1 MIQRTFHLHALS
13 ALHVGTGQSVGTVD
27 LPIARAKASN
37 LPLVPGSAIKGVL
50 RDELNTL
57 DTKDHK
63 ALFGPESTAMES
75 AHAGA
80 IAVGDAHLL
89 ILPIRSFAGTVAFA
103 TCPFILKHYA
113 RDMGF
118 KDNLPAIPKEAA
130 GVGTKSALV
139 LEKKASPKN
148 LDIIALED
156 LDITATPL
164 PDVEKWAVKIAEAL
178 YPGDKTWQAEFTSRF
193 VILPDDIFSFLA
205 DTATEIRMRIAIDR
219 NTRIVKNGALW
230 SEENLPAESV
240 LWGVMGISKSRDK
253 DHKKE
258 AEDLS
263 KLLPKG
269 ESAIQIGGKH
279 TVGRGLCRLV
289 LA

>member
-50 RDELNTL
+50 RDELKL
-57 DTKDHK
+57 PAPDLK

-118 KDNLPAIPKEAA
+118 KDSLPAIETA
-130 GVGTKSALV
+130 GVGTKSAL
-139 LEKKASPKN
+139 LLGNK
-148 LDIIALED
+148 IALED
-156 LDITATPL
+156 LDITAATL
-164 PDVEKWAVKIAEAL
+164 PDVEKWATKIAEAL

-258 AEDLS
+258 AEDMS

-269 ESAIQIGGKH
+269 ETALQIGGKH

>member
-1 MIQRTFHLHALS
+1 MIQRTFLLHALS

-50 RDELNTL
+50 RDELNI
-57 DTKDHK
+57 DAKDHK
-63 ALFGPESTAMES
+63 ALFGPESTKAEVE
-75 AHAGA
+75 AHASA
-80 IAVGDAHLL
+80 IAVGDANLL

-113 RDMGF
+113 RDMAL
-118 KDNLPAIPKEAA
+118 KDKIPVPAAETANVCTQTELKL
-130 GVGTKSALV
+130 GDKV
-139 LEKKASPKN
+139 
-148 LDIIALED
+148 ALED
-156 LDITATPL
+156 LDIKANNNADTQTWAT
-164 PDVEKWAVKIAEAL
+164 KIATAL
-178 YPGDKTWQAEFTSRF
+178 YPNDTAWQAEFTKRF

-205 DTATEIRMRIAIDR
+205 DTATEVRMRISIDR
-219 NTRIVKNGALW
+219 NTRIVKQGALW

-240 LWGVMGISKSRDK
+240 LWGVIGVSKSRDATHNK
-253 DHKKE
+253 S

-263 KLLPKG
+263 KLLPSG
-269 ESAIQIGGKH
+269 ETHLQIGGKH

>member
-1 MIQRTFHLHALS
+1 MIQRHFLLHALS

-50 RDELNTL
+50 RDELKM
-57 DTKDHK
+57 DAKDHK
-63 ALFGPESTAMES
+63 ALFGPESTKADVET
-75 AHAGA
+75 HASA
-80 IAVGDAHLL
+80 IAVGDANLL

-103 TCPFILKHYA
+103 TCPFILKQFA
-113 RDMGF
+113 RDTALR
-118 KDNLPAIPKEAA
+118 DRIPVPAAETANVCTQTELKL
-130 GVGTKSALV
+130 GNK
-139 LEKKASPKN
+139 
-148 LDIIALED
+148 IALED
-156 LDITATPL
+156 LDLTADNNVNNNADTQTL
-164 PDVEKWAVKIAEAL
+164 ATKIATAL
-178 YPGDKTWQAEFTSRF
+178 YPTDTDWQTEFTKRF

-205 DTATEIRMRIAIDR
+205 ETATEIRMRISIDR
-219 NTRIVKNGALW
+219 NTRIVKQGALW

-240 LWGVMGISKSRDK
+240 LWGVIGISKSRDATNNK
-253 DHKKE
+253 S

-263 KLLPKG
+263 KLLPTG
-269 ESAIQIGGKH
+269 ETHLQIGGKH